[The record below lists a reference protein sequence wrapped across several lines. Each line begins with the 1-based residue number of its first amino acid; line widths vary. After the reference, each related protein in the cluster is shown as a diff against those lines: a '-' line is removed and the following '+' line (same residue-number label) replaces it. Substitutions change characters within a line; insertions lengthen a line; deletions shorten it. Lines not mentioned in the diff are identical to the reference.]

1 MATMKK
7 YIATF
12 WRGNPQ
18 MKNGGYETTRE
29 IEAVSITSARKKARD
44 IEDGCAYGSMSL
56 LSMQNLSGRHILL
69 NTFGIE
75 QEKIGAGKLLEGSR
89 PALFFLDFARAF

>member
-18 MKNGGYETTRE
+18 LKNGGYQTTRK
-29 IEAVSITSARKKARD
+29 IEAVSITSARKKARE
-44 IEDGCAYGSMSL
+44 ITEGCVYGNMSL
-56 LSMQNLSGRHILL
+56 LSV
-69 NTFGIE
+69 
-75 QEKIGAGKLLEGSR
+75 EKEG
-89 PALFFLDFARAF
+89 

>member
-1 MATMKK
+1 MKK

-18 MKNGGYETTRE
+18 LKDGGYETTRE

-44 IEDGCAYGSMSL
+44 IEDGCVAAAETPE
-56 LSMQNLSGRHILL
+56 R
-69 NTFGIE
+69 
-75 QEKIGAGKLLEGSR
+75 ASR
-89 PALFFLDFARAF
+89 EPTANKKWEEIQP

>member
-1 MATMKK
+1 MRIEKVIKYHLDNTIKVVKNQHFGGTKNGNHEK

-56 LSMQNLSGRHILL
+56 LS
-69 NTFGIE
+69 IE
-75 QEKIGAGKLLEGSR
+75 KEG
-89 PALFFLDFARAF
+89 